1 MIMKRALMT
10 LLALLGLVI
19 TINIHAPEVQA
30 QTNLLQNG
38 GFEQP
43 GSYTRSSVDSRTD
56 FNFAPGWDGWETNS
70 PSTESWMNIDSIAFP
85 HTGSFK
91 YAGGTSQNIGRGD
104 ATFTAAAFQIVPN
117 IAEGTTLRAS
127 AWVFQDNDAGKGART
142 RIGIGSNVGSNPFG
156 SPITWS
162 PWMTAIDSWQQVSV
176 EATVPAGNV
185 TVFIYSTQTQP
196 NPGNQNYYDEAQ
208 LVVVGEGDVDVGD
221 GNEEGTPNAT
231 AAPPTNTPI
240 PFAPFVNP
248 QDADETGRIEH
259 VVGSG
264 DTLAA
269 IAVAYGVPISQI
281 RELNGI
287 EGSLLRIGQVLLI
300 QEESETPPTAVP
312 TEEPIEPT
320 ADTASNAG
328 GGFASPT
335 PLTVAEAN
343 TDTSSEVVEATEE
356 ATEEMVETEES
367 TPAETATP
375 APPTA
380 TPTATLI
387 PPTPTDAP
395 PAPVEQGEDADP
407 LSLEAAVCVSMY
419 EDINQNGIQ
428 DGEPLLEGGLI
439 ALVPS
444 NGGDEQQY
452 LTDGANE
459 PFCFEGL
466 ETGAYTVSATAPD
479 GYGIVRSASLVVN
492 VQPGQRFPIRF
503 GATEGVEVA
512 AVATTAVENTVTDAD
527 PTIVE
532 EAPDALD
539 NIRNVAGI
547 IVLGLAGVVLIGG
560 IGVAVLTRGR

>member
-208 LVVVGEGDVDVGD
+208 LVIVGEGDVDVGD

-367 TPAETATP
+367 TPAETTTP